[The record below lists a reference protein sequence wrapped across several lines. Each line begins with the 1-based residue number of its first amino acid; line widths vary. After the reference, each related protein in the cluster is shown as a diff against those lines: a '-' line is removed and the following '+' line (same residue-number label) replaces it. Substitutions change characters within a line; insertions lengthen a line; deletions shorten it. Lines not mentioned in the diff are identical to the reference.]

1 MFARNTCCTSE
12 AEGKEAGKLLSRT
25 ATPGCPL
32 WFQQGESGQ
41 PRVAVLLESKTALP
55 PGSREAGSENHF
67 RGKLRDMKIASLL
80 PSATEIL
87 FALGLG
93 DEVAGV
99 SHECDF
105 PAEARSKPVL
115 IKSRISHTECA
126 AAIDRQ
132 VREFLERGESLYS
145 VDFELLR
152 AIEPDVIVTQDLCHV
167 CAATPDDLGAA
178 LAHLQCQPRVVTL
191 NPHSLADVCAD
202 IRTVGEA
209 TGRAEQA
216 NTLVAE
222 FEKEIA
228 NVERSV
234 AGLDQ
239 PRVLCLE
246 WLDPPYVAGHWVPEM
261 VERAGGVDVLGHQGK
276 PSFRV
281 DWEVVVATRPEV
293 VVIMPCGYSLAAAD
307 ADFRNLSLP
316 QGWKDLPAVR
326 DGRVFVVEAS
336 GYFSRPGPRL
346 AAGLRVLAGAIHSGK
361 QDRLLPFE
369 SEALLARVA
378 TAG

>member
-1 MFARNTCCTSE
+1 M
-12 AEGKEAGKLLSRT
+12 
-25 ATPGCPL
+25 
-32 WFQQGESGQ
+32 
-41 PRVAVLLESKTALP
+41 
-55 PGSREAGSENHF
+55 ENHF
-67 RGKLRDMKIASLL
+67 RGRLRGMKICSLL
-80 PSATEIL
+80 PSGTEIL

-93 DEVAGV
+93 DQVVGV

-115 IKSRISHTECA
+115 IKSRISHTESA

-152 AIEPDVIVTQDLCHV
+152 AIEPDIIVTQDLCHV

-178 LAHLQCQPRVVTL
+178 LAHLQRQPRVVTL
-191 NPHSLADVCAD
+191 NPHSLSDVCAD
-202 IRTVGEA
+202 IRTVGEV
-209 TGRAEQA
+209 TGRGEQA
-216 NTLVAE
+216 NAVVAE
-222 FEKEIA
+222 FERGIA

-234 AGLDQ
+234 AGLDR

-281 DWEVVVATRPEV
+281 DWETVLAARPEV
-293 VVIMPCGYSLAAAD
+293 VVIMPCGYSLAAAETE
-307 ADFRNLSLP
+307 FRNLPLP
-316 QGWKDLPAVR
+316 RGWRDLPAVR
-326 DGRVFVVEAS
+326 DGRVFIVEAS

-346 AAGLRVLAGAIHSGK
+346 AAGLAILAGAIHSGK
-361 QDRLLPFE
+361 HKGLLPFE

-378 TAG
+378 VAG

>member
-1 MFARNTCCTSE
+1 
-12 AEGKEAGKLLSRT
+12 
-25 ATPGCPL
+25 
-32 WFQQGESGQ
+32 
-41 PRVAVLLESKTALP
+41 
-55 PGSREAGSENHF
+55 
-67 RGKLRDMKIASLL
+67 MKICSLL

-93 DEVAGV
+93 EQIAGV

-105 PAEARSKPVL
+105 PPEAKSKTVL
-115 IKSRISHTECA
+115 IKSRISHTESA

-145 VDFELLR
+145 VDFEKLR
-152 AIEPDVIVTQDLCHV
+152 AIEPDIIVTQDLCHV

-178 LAHLQCQPRVVTL
+178 LANLERQPRVVTL

-202 IRTVGEA
+202 IRIVGEA
-209 TGRAEQA
+209 TGRVERADA
-216 NTLVAE
+216 LVAE
-222 FEKEIA
+222 FERSIA

-234 AGLDQ
+234 VGLDR

-281 DWEVVVATRPEV
+281 DWETVIAARPEAI
-293 VVIMPCGYSLAAAD
+293 VIMPCGYTLAAAE
-307 ADFRNLSLP
+307 AEFRNLPLP
-316 QGWKDLPAVR
+316 HGWKDMPAVR
-326 DGRVFVVEAS
+326 DGRVYAAEAS

-346 AAGLRVLAGAIHSGK
+346 ATGLAVLAGAIHAGK
-361 QDRLLPFE
+361 QKPILPFE
-369 SEALLARVA
+369 PDALLVRVA
-378 TAG
+378 AAG

>member
-1 MFARNTCCTSE
+1 
-12 AEGKEAGKLLSRT
+12 
-25 ATPGCPL
+25 
-32 WFQQGESGQ
+32 
-41 PRVAVLLESKTALP
+41 
-55 PGSREAGSENHF
+55 
-67 RGKLRDMKIASLL
+67 MKICSLL

-93 DEVAGV
+93 EQVAGV

-105 PAEARSKPVL
+105 PPEARSKPVL
-115 IKSRISHTECA
+115 INSRISHTESA

-145 VDFELLR
+145 VDFEKLR
-152 AIEPDVIVTQDLCHV
+152 AIEPDIIVTQDLCHV

-178 LAHLQCQPRVVTL
+178 LAHLQRQPQIVTL

-209 TGRAEQA
+209 TGRIEQA
-216 NTLVAE
+216 ITLVAE
-222 FEKEIA
+222 FETEIA
-228 NVERSV
+228 KVESSV
-234 AGLDQ
+234 AGLDR

-246 WLDPPYVAGHWVPEM
+246 WLDPPYAAGHWVPEM
-261 VERAGGVDVLGHQGK
+261 VARAGGIEVLGQAGK

-281 DWEVVVATRPEV
+281 DWEAALAARPDV
-293 VVIMPCGYSLAAAD
+293 VVIMPCGYSLTDAD
-307 ADFRNLSLP
+307 AEFRNLPLP
-316 QGWKDLPAVR
+316 QRWRDLPAVR

-346 AAGLRVLAGAIHSGK
+346 VAGLGALADVIHGGT
-361 QDRLLPFE
+361 QNRPRLSE
-369 SEALLARVA
+369 SNTMLARVA
-378 TAG
+378 IASR

>member
-1 MFARNTCCTSE
+1 
-12 AEGKEAGKLLSRT
+12 
-25 ATPGCPL
+25 
-32 WFQQGESGQ
+32 
-41 PRVAVLLESKTALP
+41 
-55 PGSREAGSENHF
+55 
-67 RGKLRDMKIASLL
+67 MKICSLL

-93 DEVAGV
+93 DQVVGV

-105 PAEARSKPVL
+105 PPEARSRAIL
-115 IKSRISHTECA
+115 IKSRISHTESA

-145 VDFELLR
+145 VDIEQLC
-152 AIEPDVIVTQDLCHV
+152 AIEPDLIVTQDLCHV

-178 LAHLQCQPRVVTL
+178 LAHLKHQPRVVTL

-202 IRTVGEA
+202 ISAVGEA

-216 NTLVAE
+216 NALVAE
-222 FEKEIA
+222 FEKGIA
-228 NVERSV
+228 IVERLV
-234 AGLDQ
+234 AGLDH

-261 VERAGGVDVLGHQGK
+261 VERAGGIDVLGLAGK

-281 DWEVVVATRPEV
+281 EWETALAARPEV
-293 VVIMPCGYSLAAAD
+293 IFIMPCGYSLAAAE
-307 ADFRNLSLP
+307 AEFRNLPLP
-316 QGWKDLPAVR
+316 QGWNDLPAVR
-326 DGRVFVVEAS
+326 NGHVFVVEAS

-346 AAGLRVLAGAIHSGK
+346 AAGLAILAGAIHDK
-361 QDRLLPFE
+361 QDKRNLSGEPG
-369 SEALLARVA
+369 ALAVRIPA
-378 TAG
+378 DN

>member
-1 MFARNTCCTSE
+1 
-12 AEGKEAGKLLSRT
+12 
-25 ATPGCPL
+25 
-32 WFQQGESGQ
+32 
-41 PRVAVLLESKTALP
+41 
-55 PGSREAGSENHF
+55 
-67 RGKLRDMKIASLL
+67 LRCMKICSLL
-80 PSATEIL
+80 PSGTEIL

-93 DEVAGV
+93 DQVAGV

-105 PAEARSKPVL
+105 PPEAKSKAVL
-115 IKSRISHTECA
+115 IKSRISHTESA

-145 VDFELLR
+145 VDFEKLR
-152 AIEPDVIVTQDLCHV
+152 AIDPDLIVTQDLCHV

-178 LAHLQCQPRVVTL
+178 LAHLERQPRVVTL

-202 IRTVGEA
+202 IRAVGEA

-216 NTLVAE
+216 NAVVAE
-222 FEKEIA
+222 FERGIA
-228 NVERSV
+228 TVERSV
-234 AGLDQ
+234 AGLDR

-281 DWEVVVATRPEV
+281 DWETALAARPEV
-293 VVIMPCGYSLAAAD
+293 IVIMPCGYSIAAAE
-307 ADFRNLSLP
+307 AEFRNLPLP
-316 QGWKDLPAVR
+316 QGWNDLPAVR

-346 AAGLRVLAGAIHSGK
+346 AAGLGVLAGAIHAGK
-361 QDRLLPFE
+361 QNRPLPFE
-369 SEALLARVA
+369 SDALLARVA